1 MSIGRTITNRALDC
15 RVLELSAT
23 TDHPERRGPYMV
35 VQTGSAPD
43 DPEHRECK
51 FVLTRRGTWLHYYI
65 FFMLPKDIRDEVAVF
80 DSVNKVMELAESL
93 SGKPRVESIESLR
106 VILEE
111 GDFQPDANDPATEAL
126 WADARESVDSPGTA
140 MGGLQK

>member
-1 MSIGRTITNRALDC
+1 
-15 RVLELSAT
+15 
-23 TDHPERRGPYMV
+23 
-35 VQTGSAPD
+35 
-43 DPEHRECK
+43 
-51 FVLTRRGTWLHYYI
+51 
-65 FFMLPKDIRDEVAVF
+65 MLPKDIRDEVAVF

-93 SGKPRVESIESLR
+93 SGKPRVKSIESLR